1 MQVEIS
7 PELIKGQVM
16 NCYNS
21 LILDVRLAD
30 NSLVPVFCGSSEA
43 AKLCSAG
50 VDAIIKR
57 HRDSLRKIR
66 YELEFISRSEG
77 LILVNPTYN
86 GFLFQE
92 AFDNGVLSADF
103 DAYNVCRR
111 IEPDEHLPHID
122 FELSSPSGNK
132 CYVFIENVFN
142 KQNGCSVFPAGIN
155 FFEMAMFEELA
166 KLRRQGHKTVIF
178 MLVPRQDCVEAKF
191 SWNLDP
197 VAAARIYDEAKNGLE
212 FVCYGCNIDK
222 KSVTLANKMKILY

>member
-1 MQVEIS
+1 MEIS

-155 FFEMAMFEELA
+155 FFEMAMFEE
-166 KLRRQGHKTVIF
+166 
-178 MLVPRQDCVEAKF
+178 
-191 SWNLDP
+191 
-197 VAAARIYDEAKNGLE
+197 
-212 FVCYGCNIDK
+212 
-222 KSVTLANKMKILY
+222 

>member
-1 MQVEIS
+1 MEIS

-43 AKLCSAG
+43 AKLCYTG

>member
-1 MQVEIS
+1 MEIS

-142 KQNGCSVFPAGIN
+142 KQNGCSVFPVGIN